1 MANEYD
7 RYCDDFYVN
16 ARLGSQMPLPQERGT
31 LLHFFEQVQKAFPG
45 MTRFRRGDGDLSI
58 EEDRTEDCYRWV
70 NVESQRLGSG
80 HVNPE
85 SVDEAMRLH
94 RFVLELAPFELGI
107 SPVEIDYLDV
117 LFGFDL
123 EYKGNHDEIIADAL
137 LEGGPLGCLLEAPG
151 ARPVDI
157 QPSITVAL
165 SEDCRA
171 QARLEVVTRTSSYQ
185 VRTGEYSPDMISVYL
200 IARQYWGER
209 PRRAPHEVVD
219 ELRRRCETLAEQYVI
234 GRVLRPL
241 HALIVSRS

>member
-16 ARLGSQMPLPQERGT
+16 ARLGSQMPLPQERGA

-45 MTRFRRGDGDLSI
+45 LIRFRRGDGDFSI
-58 EEDRTEDCYRWV
+58 EEDRAEDCYRWV
-70 NVESQRLGSG
+70 NVEAHRLGSG

-137 LEGGPLGCLLEAPG
+137 LEGGPLGCLLEVPG
-151 ARPVDI
+151 ARPVDV

-185 VRTGEYSPDMISVYL
+185 VRTGEYSADMISVYL
-200 IARQYWGER
+200 IARQYWGDR
-209 PRRAPHEVVD
+209 PRRSPHEVAD
-219 ELRRRCETLAEQYVI
+219 ELRQRCEMLAERQVI
-234 GRVLRPL
+234 GRVLQPL
-241 HALIVSRS
+241 QALIASRS